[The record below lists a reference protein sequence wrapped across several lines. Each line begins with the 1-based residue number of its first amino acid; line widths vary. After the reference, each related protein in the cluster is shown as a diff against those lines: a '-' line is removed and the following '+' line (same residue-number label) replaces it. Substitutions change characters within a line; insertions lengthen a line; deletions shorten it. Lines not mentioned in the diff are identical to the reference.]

1 LNVDGRKVRQS
12 MNCLLC
18 KSGNMIPAKESY
30 FARLNGGYVI
40 IENVPCYKCEQC
52 GEVVYSATVM
62 EKIEDLLEHLEKI
75 ASKIFIVDY
84 SEAA

>member
-1 LNVDGRKVRQS
+1 
-12 MNCLLC
+12 M
-18 KSGNMIPAKESY
+18 
-30 FARLNGGYVI
+30 I

>member
-1 LNVDGRKVRQS
+1 M
-12 MNCLLC
+12 MNCLVC
-18 KSGNMIPAKESY
+18 KSGDMKPATESY
-30 FARLNGGYVI
+30 FANLNNCYVI